1 MFTYPG
7 ITTTLASARF
17 FLVGILSWYSNGPTS
32 IVCIPAIVK
41 YRFMAFITHALD
53 DHSPS
58 RFSATLSSPRSS
70 AATAPKT
77 ASRCSSS
84 CRSARSSK
92 AASTLSLITSASLAG
107 GRARSPLY
115 CPPAHERER
124 RAISMTLFA
133 LVLVLVAATFH
144 ATWNLLAKRVGDGG
158 AVFVWLFGAL
168 SMLIYAPLAAVVGL
182 GERPHLGPA
191 PLVFMFGRG
200 VLQLGYFVL
209 LQRGYAVGD
218 LSLVYPLARGTGPL
232 LATAAAIVLF
242 GERPSLLVFIGIG
255 LITAGVFVLTSES
268 GSLSTGLGAGVVY
281 GLLTGVFIAAYTIWD
296 KQAVSA
302 LLIPPLLQSWAT
314 ILVTTLLLTPV
325 AMTRRKDA
333 RALWRA
339 NKPEVI
345 GVAIL
350 SPLSYIL
357 VLMALV
363 FTPVSYVAPA
373 REISILIGAA
383 MGARLLSEGDSTRR
397 LIAAGAM
404 VIGIVALAL
413 G

>member
-1 MFTYPG
+1 LKVRAFG
-7 ITTTLASARF
+7 
-17 FLVGILSWYSNGPTS
+17 
-32 IVCIPAIVK
+32 IPAKTEVGYK
-41 YRFMAFITHALD
+41 RKQQADKLKCYDRD
-53 DHSPS
+53 E
-58 RFSATLSSPRSS
+58 RSVY
-70 AATAPKT
+70 P
-77 ASRCSSS
+77 
-84 CRSARSSK
+84 
-92 AASTLSLITSASLAG
+92 
-107 GRARSPLY
+107 
-115 CPPAHERER
+115 
-124 RAISMTLFA
+124 MTLFA
-133 LVLVLVAATFH
+133 LALVLAAAVFH

-158 AVFVWLFGAL
+158 AVFVWLFGL
-168 SMLIYAPLAAVVGL
+168 CSFVIYAPLAVVVVL
-182 GERPHLGPA
+182 VSSPHLGPVQF
-191 PLVFMFGRG
+191 LFMSGSG
-200 VLQLGYFVL
+200 VLHLGYFVL

-242 GERPSLLVFIGIG
+242 GERPSLLVYVGIA

-268 GSLSTGLGAGVVY
+268 GSLRSGLGAGVIY
-281 GLLTGVFIAAYTIWD
+281 GLLTGVFIAVYTIWD

-302 LLIPPLLQSWAT
+302 LSIPPLLQSWAT

-325 AMTRRKDA
+325 AMSRRKEA

-339 NKPEVI
+339 HKPEVI

-404 VIGIVALAL
+404 VIGVIALAL